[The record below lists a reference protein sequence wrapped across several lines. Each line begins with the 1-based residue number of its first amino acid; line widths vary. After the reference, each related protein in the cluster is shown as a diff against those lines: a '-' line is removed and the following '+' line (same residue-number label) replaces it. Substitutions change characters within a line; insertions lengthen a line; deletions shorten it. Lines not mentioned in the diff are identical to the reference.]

1 MTTATGPAWYA
12 DGRFHYGVGI
22 EDTFIPQERP
32 GHRKLD
38 LYELTQHYD
47 NWRIDLALAA
57 QSGAELIRWG
67 IPWYLTEPSEGR
79 FDFRWIDEV
88 AETLDQL
95 GLRCVVDLMHY
106 GTPLWLENAFLDPR
120 YPDRVARYAGEIA
133 GRYRGVFSDYTPL
146 NEPMVNA
153 EWCGYR
159 GGWPP
164 YLSGD
169 SGFVRLAMILVDGM
183 RRSQAAIREADPGAT
198 IVAVEAGFQWTGDFG
213 PGRPKDFLDEWRFVM
228 ADLLFGR
235 VGADHP
241 LRPYLLTHGAR
252 AEQLDEFAATPV
264 LPDVLGI
271 NYYPGFTRQGFD
283 PATGSSFPVEAGR
296 AGLLEQ
302 VRSYHARYGLP
313 LAITETSRPS
323 AEPGEK
329 IAWLDDLAA
338 AVAELRSDGIDLV
351 AGFWFPM
358 LDMFEWEYRF
368 DTRPLDDFRIQF
380 GLVDLVR
387 GPDNRLQRIPN
398 RAYRHYQKL
407 AAAARD
413 GGAVAD

>member
-1 MTTATGPAWYA
+1 MHPATGSDWFN

-38 LYELTQHYD
+38 LYELTQHYE
-47 NWRIDLALAA
+47 NWRTDLALAA
-57 QSGAELIRWG
+57 DSGAELIRWG
-67 IPWYLTEPSEGR
+67 IPWYLTEAADGR
-79 FDFRWIDEV
+79 FDFGWVDQV
-88 AETLDQL
+88 ATEMERL

-106 GTPLWLENAFLDPR
+106 GTPLWLENSFLDPR
-120 YPDRVARYAGEIA
+120 YPDLVARYAGEVA

-159 GGWPP
+159 GAWPP
-164 YLSGD
+164 YLTGD

-183 RRSQAAIREADPGAT
+183 RRTTSAIKSADPGAT
-198 IVAVEAGFQWTGDFG
+198 IVHVDAGFQWAGDLG
-213 PGRPKDFLDEWRFVM
+213 PARPKAFLDEWRFVM
-228 ADLLFGR
+228 TELLFGR
-235 VGADHP
+235 VGLQHP
-241 LRPYLLTHGAR
+241 MRAYLLANGASE
-252 AEQLDEFAATPV
+252 EQLSEFSAQPMR
-264 LPDVLGI
+264 PDVLGI

-283 PATGSSFPVEAGR
+283 SSTGKTYPVEAGR
-296 AGLLEQ
+296 DGLLEH
-302 VRSYHARYGLP
+302 VREYHARYGLP

-323 AEPGEK
+323 ADPADK

-338 AVAELRSDGIDLV
+338 AVTQLRTEGVDLV

-368 DTRPLDDFRIQF
+368 DTRPLDDFHIRF

-387 GPDNRLQRIPN
+387 GPDNRLERVPN
-398 RAYRHYQKL
+398 PAFSHFQHL
-407 AAAARD
+407 ARTEYPD
-413 GGAVAD
+413 RP